1 MVHKSKKVTVEIG
14 KGLTKQER
22 QELKD
27 ILEQEFYYPASPF
40 MKGWHDK
47 KRVLELKATAKEL
60 EKIQREIADA

>member
-1 MVHKSKKVTVEIG
+1 MHRIKKVTVEIG
-14 KGLTKQER
+14 KGLAKQEK
-22 QELKD
+22 QELKY

-60 EKIQREIADA
+60 EKIQREIAGA